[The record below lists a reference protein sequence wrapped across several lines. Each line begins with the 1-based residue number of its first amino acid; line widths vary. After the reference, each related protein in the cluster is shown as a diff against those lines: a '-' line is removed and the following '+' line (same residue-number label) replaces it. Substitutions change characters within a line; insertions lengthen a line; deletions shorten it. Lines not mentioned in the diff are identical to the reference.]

1 MPYSGFV
8 IFNTDTDE
16 LMIRNMISGSRGD
29 TLIFYKIDQYDIRAI
44 KGKYIGFEA
53 LNLTINSSFEQL
65 KPLLKNFSPN
75 R

>member
-1 MPYSGFV
+1 
-8 IFNTDTDE
+8 
-16 LMIRNMISGSRGD
+16 MISGSRGD